1 MKRSRNQRFDFF
13 LLEMKSA
20 AARILRYTQGMNYES
35 FVENTLVK
43 DAVIRN
49 FEILGEGV
57 KHVPFSFQ
65 KQHRNIPW
73 LQMLMLR
80 NFIVHEFFDIDEEI
94 LWEVISHDLQK
105 NHDDLQDIIE
115 HVNVK
120 FNARTKT

>member
-1 MKRSRNQRFDFF
+1 MRRSRNQRYDFF
-13 LLEMKSA
+13 LLEMKA
-20 AARILRYTQGMNYES
+20 AAERIIKYTEGMTYES
-35 FVENTLVK
+35 FVENMLVK

-94 LWEVISHDLQK
+94 LWEVIVHDLEK
-105 NHDDLQDIIE
+105 NRDDLQGIIQQL
-115 HVNVK
+115 HI
-120 FNARTKT
+120 RSDSRLSY